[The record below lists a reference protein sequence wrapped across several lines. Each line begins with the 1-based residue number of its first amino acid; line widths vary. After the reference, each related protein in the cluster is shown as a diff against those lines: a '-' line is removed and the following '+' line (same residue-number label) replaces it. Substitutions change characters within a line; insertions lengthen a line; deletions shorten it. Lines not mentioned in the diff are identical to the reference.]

1 MKRRN
6 LLASSLA
13 APLALSACAGLS
25 SSAPKSATTTQTA
38 PREFRGAWVATVANI
53 DWPSK
58 KGLSTAEQQAEAR
71 ALLNT
76 AKRLGLTA
84 IIFQVRTSAD
94 AFYDSKLEPW
104 SEYLTG
110 TQGQAPSPFYDPL
123 AFWIAEAHQRGIELH
138 AWFNPF
144 RARQS
149 TARSAQAAGH
159 VANSHPE
166 WVKSYGDQ
174 LWIDPGEPAAADHT
188 LEVFCDVV
196 RRYDIDAL
204 HIDDYFYPYAVN
216 DKETKQE
223 VDFPDEPSWHRY
235 VQSGGALAR
244 ADWRRSNVDML
255 IARMWEASRE
265 IKPYMRFG
273 ISPFGLPK
281 PALRP
286 EGISGYSQYDKLYAD
301 VEHWLDQGWLDY
313 LVPQL
318 YWKREQKAQAFG
330 PLLQAWRAHNP
341 RERHVYAGMFTSKV
355 TAKDDGSSWPVDEI
369 TSQIELQREIAPG
382 AGHAHFS
389 MIALQQNRRGMADTL
404 KAGLYRNA
412 ALVPAMPWRGEP
424 PVDAPKLS
432 VSGTTSKAGEKLLR
446 LSFDGECAVW
456 LQRGGA
462 WELQRG
468 TLIEAAAAGLT
479 AIVAARLSRGANL
492 EGPRAGWRVA

>member
-204 HIDDYFYPYAVN
+204 HIDDYFYPYPVKGA
-216 DKETKQE
+216 DDGGEL
-223 VDFPDEPSWHRY
+223 DFPDEPSWQVYRA
-235 VQSGGALAR
+235 SGGDLAR
-244 ADWRRSNVDML
+244 ADWRRSNVDTL
-255 IARMWEASRE
+255 IARIHEAARAL
-265 IKPYMRFG
+265 KPGLRFG
-273 ISPFGLPK
+273 ISPFGLGK

-286 EGISGYSQYDKLYAD
+286 PGITGFSQYDSLYAD
-301 VEHWLDQGWLDY
+301 VEHWLANGWADY
-313 LVPQL
+313 FVPQL
-318 YWKREQKAQAFG
+318 YWPRAQTAQSFDVLLDYWHGKAA
-330 PLLQAWRAHNP
+330 NP
-341 RERHVYAGMFTSKV
+341 RGVPVYAGMFTSRV
-355 TAKDDGSSWPVDEI
+355 TGKDGGWPVGEI
-369 TSQIELQREIAPG
+369 IAQIEAQREHAPST
-382 AGHAHFS
+382 GHVHFS
-389 MIALQQNRRGMADTL
+389 LIALHQNRGGLADAL
-404 KAGLYRNA
+404 LAGPYSVA
-412 ALVPAMPWRGEP
+412 ASAVP
-424 PVDAPKLS
+424 
-432 VSGTTSKAGEKLLR
+432 
-446 LSFDGECAVW
+446 
-456 LQRGGA
+456 
-462 WELQRG
+462 
-468 TLIEAAAAGLT
+468 AAAA
-479 AIVAARLSRGANL
+479 AASKSA
-492 EGPRAGWRVA
+492 